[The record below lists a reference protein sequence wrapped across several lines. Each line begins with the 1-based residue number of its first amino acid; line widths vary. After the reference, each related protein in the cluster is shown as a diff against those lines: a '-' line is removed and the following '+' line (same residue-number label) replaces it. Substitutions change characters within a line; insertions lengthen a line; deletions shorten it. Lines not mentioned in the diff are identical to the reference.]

1 VERLSYVA
9 LNGSLGTGFR
19 EESLEAGLARSPA
32 FIGVDSGSTDG
43 GPYYLGSGDWIWSTA
58 AYERDLGLGLLGAHR
73 LGVPL
78 IVGSCGGG
86 GADSAVDGYLAM
98 VDRLAADA
106 GIAVRVAC
114 VACEPDRELL
124 VQKYRRGDLRP
135 LPGAPAIDEDTLR
148 LPGHIVAMAG
158 AEPIQDAL
166 ALGADVVLLGRC
178 ADAAIFA
185 AMPIARGCDPGPVWN
200 AAKIVEC
207 GSAAATNRKGQD
219 SILCTIEDDGFVLEP
234 LDPDL
239 RCTPAS
245 VAAHTLYETA
255 DPYRLIMPSGT
266 LDARAAT
273 YEAID
278 DRRVRVR
285 GGTFTPAETYTAK
298 LEGAA
303 PVGYLSSFWGSIRD
317 PVILAQLPTWCDS
330 LEAQIRSRLAGT
342 WSAAYQLDI
351 KVYGANGTIG
361 EKTDAVPREAV
372 VVFDLVGDSQEA
384 ASGMARAAYHV
395 ALHWPVKEWK
405 AGSITTFAHPY
416 SAPVVDRGQVFR
428 FTLNHQL
435 VIDEGERDQVFR
447 ITLHEAGRR

>member
-1 VERLSYVA
+1 VEPLPYLA

-19 EESLEAGLARSPA
+19 EESLEAGLTRPLA

-43 GPYYLGSGDWIWSTA
+43 GPYYLGSGAWIWSME
-58 AYERDLGLGLLGAHR
+58 AYERDLGLGLRGAHR
-73 LGVPL
+73 IGVPL

-86 GADSAVDGYLAM
+86 GNDSAVEGYLAM
-98 VDRLAADA
+98 VDRLASAA
-106 GIAVRVAC
+106 GFGVRVAC

-124 VQKYRRGDLRP
+124 VRKYRQGDLRP
-135 LPGAPAIDEDTLR
+135 LPGAPAIDEATLR
-148 LPGHIVAMAG
+148 QPGHIVAMAG

-166 ALGADVVLLGRC
+166 ATGADVVLLGRC

-185 AMPIARGCDPGPVWN
+185 AVPIARGFDPGPVWN

-255 DPYRLIMPSGT
+255 DPYRLIMPSGV
-266 LDARAAT
+266 LDARTAT
-273 YEAID
+273 YEALD
-278 DRRVRVR
+278 ERRVKVR
-285 GGTFTPAETYTAK
+285 GGTFSNAETYTAK

-303 PVGYLSSFWGSIRD
+303 PVGYLSSFWGSVRD

-330 LEAQIRSRLAGT
+330 LETQIKTRLSGT
-342 WSAAYQLDI
+342 WGAAYQLDV
-351 KVYGANGTIG
+351 KVYGANGTSG

-372 VVFDLVGDSQEA
+372 IVFDLVGDTQEA

-416 SAPVVDRGQVFR
+416 SAPVVDRGQVYR

-435 VIDEGERDQVFR
+435 VIEDGERDQVFR
-447 ITLHEAGRR
+447 ISTHEVGRR

>member
-1 VERLSYVA
+1 MSLPYLA

-19 EESLEAGLARSPA
+19 EESLEAGLRREVA

-43 GPYYLGSGDWIWSTA
+43 GPYYLGSGAWIWSTE
-58 AYERDLGLGLLGAHR
+58 AYERDLRLGLLGAHR

-86 GADSAVDGYLAM
+86 GGDAAVEGYLAM
-98 VDRLAADA
+98 VDRLARLA
-106 GIAVRVAC
+106 GIRVRVAC
-114 VACEPDRELL
+114 VACEPSRDLL
-124 VQKYRRGDLRP
+124 VRKYRSGQLRA
-135 LPGAPAIDEDTLR
+135 LPGAPAIDEHTLR
-148 LPGHIVAMAG
+148 QPGHIVAMAG
-158 AEPIQDAL
+158 AEPIQDAV
-166 ALGADVVLLGRC
+166 ASGADVVLVGRC

-185 AMPIARGCDPGPVWN
+185 AIPLARGFDPGPVWN

-239 RCTPAS
+239 RCTPGS

-255 DPYRLIMPSGT
+255 DPYRLVMPSGT
-266 LDARAAT
+266 LDARTAT
-273 YEAID
+273 YEALD
-278 DRRVRVR
+278 ERRVKVR
-285 GGTFTPAETYTAK
+285 GGTFAPADVYTAK

-317 PVILAQLPTWCDS
+317 PVILAQLPSWCES
-330 LEAQIRSRLAGT
+330 LQTAIGNRLATT
-342 WSAAYQLDI
+342 WGDTYKLDL
-351 KVYGANGTIG
+351 KVYGANGTTG

-372 VVFDLVGDSQEA
+372 VVFDLVGDTQEA

-435 VIDEGERDQVFR
+435 VIDEGERGSVFR
-447 ITLHEAGRR
+447 ITTHEVGGA

>member
-58 AYERDLGLGLLGAHR
+58 AYERDLGLGLRGAHR

-98 VDRLAADA
+98 VERLAADS
-106 GIAVRVAC
+106 GFAVRVAC

-148 LPGHIVAMAG
+148 RPGHIVAMAG

-166 ALGADVVLLGRC
+166 ELGADVVLLGRC

-185 AMPIARGCDPGPVWN
+185 ALPIARGCDPGPVWN